1 MNGMSG
7 TIPMKKPRR
16 KKPWTVAPHILE
28 DIYNFEDAL
37 LVGSMLIT
45 LLKNSDRVKIACL
58 AQLVNV
64 IAPIMTEKN
73 GTAWKQ
79 TIFYPYQ
86 QASLYGHGKAL
97 TTTVDVVTYDTNKIK
112 NVPYLDSI
120 AIFKRRKR

>member
-64 IAPIMTEKN
+64 IAPIMTEKK
-73 GTAWKQ
+73 WD
-79 TIFYPYQ
+79 
-86 QASLYGHGKAL
+86 SLEADHL
-97 TTTVDVVTYDTNKIK
+97 LSVSTSFIVWTWQ
-112 NVPYLDSI
+112 SI
-120 AIFKRRKR
+120 NYNS